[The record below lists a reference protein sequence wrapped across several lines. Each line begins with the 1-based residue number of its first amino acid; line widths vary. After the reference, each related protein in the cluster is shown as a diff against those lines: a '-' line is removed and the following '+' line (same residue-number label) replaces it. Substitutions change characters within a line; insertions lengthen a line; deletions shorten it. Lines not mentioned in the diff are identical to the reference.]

1 MKTVVVGIHEA
12 KTNFSKLLKRVEA
25 GDEVIVKS
33 FDRPVAK
40 IVPYSAA
47 RSERK
52 PGLLS
57 GQVTIEP
64 GFDAVPPGFDVFAE

>member
-47 RSERK
+47 KSERK
-52 PGLLS
+52 PGLLA
-57 GQVTIEP
+57 GQITIEP
-64 GFDAVPPGFDVFAE
+64 GFDAVPPGFEVFAE